1 MTKLFL
7 DANILLEVMMVRS
20 KLKKIG
26 RILHEPKYEFYV
38 STLSVHIL
46 YYFAEL
52 EGIERSFVK
61 KLTTVAKHLPLS
73 TDMVTKAQDRYNGKD
88 FEDCLQATCA
98 EAAGC
103 DEILTLDKNFAK
115 NSATKLKVIVI

>member
-61 KLTTVAKHLPLS
+61 KLTT
-73 TDMVTKAQDRYNGKD
+73 DMVTKAQDRYDGKD